1 MNTVYLHGHLAD
13 MFGEKWEFD
22 IKTAREA
29 IRALDANCKGFLAY
43 LKRHSLPGYHIVVGD
58 PTVAKDRAEE
68 ELGVGIG
75 DQAVHIF
82 PTFAGAKEQGWT
94 NVIIGAVLV
103 VVGAIGLSPWGQVLG
118 GATWGGYVMMSG
130 ISMMIGGVAML
141 LARPP
146 SLTGPKE
153 DKYENTPSYLF
164 NGPINTQAQGH
175 PVPVGYGMLRVG
187 GAQISTAVVIEDFTP
202 GTEDPNG
209 FGFRITNL
217 PNYSES
223 SETEPVFF
231 IIPLHATGGTAP
243 YVFTLVS
250 QEPGT
255 YFTITES
262 GGDYT
267 LATVTALFGSYKVVV
282 QCDDA
287 STDAP
292 VTKEIVLDARRKGGG
307 GITPGEPNY

>member
-1 MNTVYLHGHLAD
+1 MNMVYLHGHLAD

-58 PTVAKDRAEE
+58 PTVAKDRAED

-103 VVGAIGLSPWGQVLG
+103 VAGAYLWATPVGQPMVSAGIG
-118 GATWGGYVMMSG
+118 MML
-130 ISMMIGGVAML
+130 GGVAAL
-141 LARPP
+141 LTRPP

-187 GAQISTAVVIEDFTP
+187 GAQISTSVVIEDFTP

-231 IIPLHATGGTAP
+231 SIPLHATGGTAP

-250 QEPGT
+250 QAPGT

-262 GGDYT
+262 GGEYT
-267 LATVTALFGSYKVVV
+267 LATDTALFGRYKVVV

-287 STDAP
+287 STEGP

>member
-29 IRALDANCKGFLAY
+29 IRALDANCKGFLAH

-58 PTVAKDRAEE
+58 PTVAKDRAEA
-68 ELGVGIG
+68 ELALGIG

-103 VVGAIGLSPWGQVLG
+103 VVGAVANSTPFAAVSPYLYSAGF
-118 GATWGGYVMMSG
+118 
-130 ISMMIGGVAML
+130 SMILGGVAML
-141 LARPP
+141 LTRPP

-187 GAQISTAVVIEDFTP
+187 GAQISTAIVIEDFTP

-217 PNYSES
+217 PNYSET

-231 IIPLHATGGTAP
+231 VIPLHATGGTAP

-262 GGDYT
+262 GGNYT
-267 LATVTALFGSYKVVV
+267 LATDTALFGSYKVVV

-287 STDAP
+287 STDDP
-292 VTKEIVLDARRKGGG
+292 VTKEIVLDARCDGGG